1 HHHGDW
7 HFLNGNEIGAILT
20 EYVVRKRLN
29 GLDQRG
35 VIIKTAVTTDLIR
48 AICEKHD
55 VELIGDLLVGYKYIA
70 HEMNILEKA
79 GRIDAFLF
87 GCEESHGYNAGN
99 YAREKDAVVAALW
112 LSELAAELK
121 QQEKTLVDHL
131 NETYSIYGY
140 FRNYLT
146 EVRSPG
152 AEGTARIEQIQQSL
166 RDRGSQPFGR
176 FEVAKAEDYR
186 DKKPIVSS
194 TDLVSKNV
202 LRFHLKPVDGTTA
215 ILVTVRPSGTEPKIK
230 MYFEIGSNPFPVEE
244 IERVQA
250 QVEDIRQELEKA
262 FMDECYRAIGVEFP
276 ERGYLLFWQLPLDAK
291 LNYFD
296 IEPKIADL
304 KNEEEAE
311 YRRSQLFRLVK
322 FLGSDP
328 IEKIDR
334 AFQAKYESPVLRYLG
349 LER

>member
-1 HHHGDW
+1 
-7 HFLNGNEIGAILT
+7 
-20 EYVVRKRLN
+20 
-29 GLDQRG
+29 
-35 VIIKTAVTTDLIR
+35 
-48 AICEKHD
+48 
-55 VELIGDLLVGYKYIA
+55 
-70 HEMNILEKA
+70 M
-79 GRIDAFLF
+79 
-87 GCEESHGYNAGN
+87 
-99 YAREKDAVVAALW
+99 
-112 LSELAAELK
+112 
-121 QQEKTLVDHL
+121 
-131 NETYSIYGY
+131 
-140 FRNYLT
+140 
-146 EVRSPG
+146 
-152 AEGTARIEQIQQSL
+152 ARIRRNHDHQPALLDEGRRPVAQNQADFRQIAQTPAIA
-166 RDRGSQPFGR
+166 GH
-176 FEVAKAEDYR
+176 E
-186 DKKPIVSS
+186 
-194 TDLVSKNV
+194 TDGA
-202 LRFHLKPVDGTTA
+202 VD
-215 ILVTVRPSGTEPKIK
+215 
-230 MYFEIGSNPFPVEE
+230 E